1 MSEAQFAEL
10 LRDIGYT
17 KSRLARELDVSP
29 EQVSRWGDDP
39 PKYALAFIREI
50 KKNKEIQEKL
60 NAYME
65 DADSSLVD
73 VSADISF
80 ESTDKKFQHVSDVLN
95 PKETAIVLFTRGM
108 YLEIRDNKTGSSGNW
123 VVDPD
128 KEIEKIVIY
137 RRDENTTIQRNDIYL
152 GDYVWP
158 EGPLEDGKRY
168 RIHFKNL
175 ERVGYTENNWKD
187 FADGSANPVKYILN
201 RRDMMRPG
209 EGIDE
214 LIEEFESHI
223 TDEKVKKAF
232 QYMVETSASLSKFT
246 CLPGF
251 KGFIRGFRYYINED
265 RQPFA
270 FIINKHSLL
279 FYLRGPAVDS
289 RKYNFTEL
297 EKHFDEVKE
306 NKAGEWTIRIKN
318 REQAKSVVNLV
329 LNKW

>member
-17 KSRLARELDVSP
+17 KSRLARELEVSP
-29 EQVSRWGDDP
+29 EQVSRWGDEP
-39 PKYALAFIREI
+39 PRYALAFIREI

-60 NAYME
+60 NAFME
-65 DADSSLVD
+65 DADSNPVD
-73 VSADISF
+73 TSADILF
-80 ESTDKKFQHVSDVLN
+80 ESTNRKYQHVSELLN

-123 VVDPD
+123 VVDPN
-128 KEIEKIVIY
+128 KKVEKIVIY
-137 RRDENTTIQRNDIYL
+137 LRDENTTILRNDIYL

-187 FADGSANPVKYILN
+187 FADGSANPVKYILYSG
-201 RRDMMRPG
+201 DG
-209 EGIDE
+209 E
-214 LIEEFESHI
+214 LIEEFENYI
-223 TDEKVKKAF
+223 MDENVKKAF
-232 QYMVETSASLSKFT
+232 QYMAKTSASLSKFT
-246 CLPGF
+246 CLPKF
-251 KGFIRGFRYYINED
+251 KGVIRDFRYFVNED

-279 FYLRGPAVDS
+279 FYLREPAVDS

-297 EKHFDEVKE
+297 AKYFDEVKE
-306 NKAGEWTIRIKN
+306 NKAGEWTIKIRNI
-318 REQAKSVVNLV
+318 EQAKSVVNLV